1 MSLGYEDQSAEVNK
15 LRTVREEVNIFTKF
29 HE

>member
-1 MSLGYEDQSAEVNK
+1 QSAEVNK
-15 LRTVREEVNIFTKF
+15 LRTVREELNIFTKF